1 MDAGATV
8 GGLPGIQERLCE
20 AWPEFKIRI
29 YDDLFG
35 QEPGE
40 HRQGRFERGRFIFRG
55 QASSQWP
62 LIPTFDR
69 WFSGPTRHKPKIADE
84 LLDLFIEE
92 CEGQENLPPDVINDK
107 RKMLGIAQHH
117 GLPTRLLDWT
127 ASPYIAAFF
136 AFSGLL
142 AQKEED
148 RSLKGREQVAVW
160 VLDSHRSIWSPRF
173 GVEIIEV
180 PRSSNYRLRHQT
192 AKFTYLTTELYG
204 SLEELVGHYVM
215 QVRASE
221 SEEPVLI
228 KYLIP
233 AKQTRAALA
242 DLDLMGIN
250 YSRIFPDREGY
261 ALAAKMGIALKHDR
275 YAYGW

>member
-1 MDAGATV
+1 VDSETITND
-8 GGLPGIQERLCE
+8 LPGIQERACKS
-20 AWPEFKIRI
+20 WPDFKIRI
-29 YDDLFG
+29 YEDLFG
-35 QEPGE
+35 QEADPY
-40 HRQGRFERGRFIFRG
+40 RRSRFERGRFIFRG
-55 QASSQWP
+55 HASSEWR
-62 LIPTFDR
+62 LVPTFDR
-69 WFSGPTRHKPKIADE
+69 WFSGPPKQKPKIANE
-84 LLDLFIEE
+84 LLDLFIDE
-92 CEGQENLPPDVINDK
+92 CEAQENLPADVIKDK

-142 AQKEED
+142 SQQREVRAREGQ
-148 RSLKGREQVAVW
+148 EQVVVW
-160 VLDSHRSIWSPRF
+160 VLDSHRSIWEPHF

-192 AKFTYLTTELYG
+192 AKFTHLTTQLYG
-204 SLEELVGHYVM
+204 SLEGLVGRYVTE
-215 QVRASE
+215 VRGSE
-221 SEEPVLI
+221 TEEAVLM

-233 AKQTRAALA
+233 AEQTRAALA